1 MDDGLTD
8 RLLPALLGLL
18 ELLLHQ
24 GDLLSELVDISLLVQ
39 LLRANKV
46 LICPDR
52 QMHLILHLLQV
63 VLQMLLIM
71 LQGLPIVDLRVE
83 LTLHEV

>member
-1 MDDGLTD
+1 MDNSLTY

-18 ELLLHQ
+18 ELLLYQ
-24 GDLLSELVDISLLVQ
+24 GDLLSELVDIGLLVQ
-39 LLRANKV
+39 LLRPNKI
-46 LICPDR
+46 LIGPDC

-63 VLQMLLIM
+63 VLQMLLVM
-71 LQGLPIVDLRVE
+71 LQGLPIVYLRVE